1 MNEVKSIKEVIS
13 EIATKREYENNVI
26 AQYFKEK
33 KRYDDSRRIYI

>member
-1 MNEVKSIKEVIS
+1 MNEVKSIKEVIL

-33 KRYDDSRRIYI
+33 KRYERF